1 MSCLISVRLSV
12 GSSFVLLRGVVGV
25 SVVGP
30 DEVGAETDADFFSVG
45 GSVEMSFAGFLGAD
59 ASEEDNVGVLFF
71 GRCGEVR
78 SEERRVGR
86 EGGFSWFECDLAL
99 NSGIVF
105 DA

>member
-71 GRCGEVR
+71 GRCGEVAVSDR
-78 SEERRVGR
+78 SEEHTSELQSRGHRGWR
-86 EGGFSWFECDLAL
+86 LLLE
-99 NSGIVF
+99 
-105 DA
+105 

>member
-71 GRCGEVR
+71 GRCGEVAV
-78 SEERRVGR
+78 SDLDF
-86 EGGFSWFECDLAL
+86 FSMYELASSRKDRKSTRL
-99 NSGIVF
+99 IS
-105 DA
+105 